1 MCGRRVAESVSVVLL
16 FSIILTTSS
25 ATNLFV
31 NIDFGAASN
40 SGDRYHYADAK
51 IRVITGNKDN

>member
-1 MCGRRVAESVSVVLL
+1 MSVVLL
-16 FSIILTTSS
+16 YSIILITSS
-25 ATNLFV
+25 ATKLFV

-51 IRVITGNKDN
+51 IRVIAGKKDAIGHN

>member
-1 MCGRRVAESVSVVLL
+1 MSMVLL
-16 FSIILTTSS
+16 FSIILITSS

-40 SGDRYHYADAK
+40 SGNRYHYADAK
-51 IRVITGNKDN
+51 IRVIAGNKDN